1 MIIYR
6 LLSILLFIFMALSP
20 LSAVAVEKK
29 IAVLYDKRMLAHDT
43 GIGHPETPRRIESAY
58 TAIKNDKLLTK
69 HLIWP
74 SIKEVSDTTLQLV
87 HTKKYIDQIAKEIST
102 LKATETAYLS
112 TGDVVISRNSDM
124 AARVAVGS
132 VIEGVNQIMT
142 NVASSAFAL
151 VRPPGHHASFD
162 KGMGF
167 CIYNNI
173 AIAARYLQQQFGLER
188 ILIVDFD
195 VHHGNGTQDIFYE
208 DPSVFYFSVHQ
219 HPLYPGT
226 GSPQEI
232 GSGKGEG
239 YTLNVELPRGSND
252 SDLVNAFND
261 RLVSAMKKYKP
272 EFILVSAGFDGHHND
287 PLGELSYSHRGYQG
301 VAKVLSN
308 LSREHAKEKIMYV
321 VEGGYSYDNMSQS
334 ILAILH
340 VLEKDRF

>member
-1 MIIYR
+1 
-6 LLSILLFIFMALSP
+6 MALSP

-58 TAIKNDKLLTK
+58 TAIKNDKSLTK

-74 SIKEVSDTTLQLV
+74 SIKEASDTTLQLV

-132 VIEGVNQIMT
+132 VIEGVNQIMA

-151 VRPPGHHASFD
+151 VRPPGHHASSD

-208 DPSVFYFSVHQ
+208 ESS
-219 HPLYPGT
+219 
-226 GSPQEI
+226 
-232 GSGKGEG
+232 
-239 YTLNVELPRGSND
+239 
-252 SDLVNAFND
+252 
-261 RLVSAMKKYKP
+261 
-272 EFILVSAGFDGHHND
+272 
-287 PLGELSYSHRGYQG
+287 
-301 VAKVLSN
+301 
-308 LSREHAKEKIMYV
+308 
-321 VEGGYSYDNMSQS
+321 
-334 ILAILH
+334 
-340 VLEKDRF
+340 